1 MRQHSQS
8 GFPRHGRDPG
18 LARPGKIVESRGVGG
33 SGWPRRGPPRSSPAE
48 RSRLRWPARVRS
60 GEGHPLALLRA
71 RLSDWGDDGLLL
83 AISSPVHPTD
93 SIALLYRDGDRRR
106 MEYLCPACDR
116 RTPFGWE
123 QVVGRDRGEQPMIA
137 CLHCG
142 TLHDERA
149 RRRMLRSGIWV
160 PQKSEPTDEG
170 SISFQLGRLDSARA
184 SLGAIVQEFRRA
196 SRGAE
201 RGDPRALATF
211 RNTVLGLPGESG
223 GADVDRLYERRGSS
237 GQLAIEQVTAGV
249 DVQNDRLVYVV
260 LGFTAQNAIVQVV
273 HFGVVVGDPRD
284 GAVWDTLTAEID
296 THRAPLPVSVISVD
310 AGFLT
315 STVKAQCA
323 RRRWWV
329 PTIGRAGTGQPI
341 ARVIG
346 TSGLAVLGK
355 DDSAS
360 WWTGRIDADRVH
372 LPRTINRKE
381 IGELL
386 AAEALTA
393 EGGGAPLATDRRSS
407 EPHLGRSAPRR
418 PCAPLPTVD
427 SRSASLPGRGCVAGR
442 SDRHH
447 RDLDLIGAGLGNF
460 GHGPHRRRVSDLGAL
475 LQLWRAVQAERKP
488 PNRLLVAE

>member
-18 LARPGKIVESRGVGG
+18 LARPGKIVESRGGG
-33 SGWPRRGPPRSSPAE
+33 WIGLAASGSARSSPAE

-142 TLHDERA
+142 TLHVERA

-170 SISFQLGRLDSARA
+170 SISFQLGRLDSAARLA
-184 SLGAIVQEFRRA
+184 
-196 SRGAE
+196 
-201 RGDPRALATF
+201 RGDRAGVSTGRAAGRSAAIHGPLATF

-237 GQLAIEQVTAGV
+237 GSSRSNRSRAGV

-273 HFGVVVGDPRD
+273 HFGVWVGDPRD

-296 THRAPLPVSVISVD
+296 THRRAA
-310 AGFLT
+310 AGFCD
-315 STVKAQCA
+315 QRG
-323 RRRWWV
+323 RRFFDLNREGSV
-329 PTIGRAGTGQPI
+329 RQASVVGAHDRRAGTGQPI

-346 TSGLAVLGK
+346 HPGWPCSGKTIARRGGPAHRRRSL
-355 DDSAS
+355 
-360 WWTGRIDADRVH
+360 H
-372 LPRTINRKE
+372 LPRTSNRKE
-381 IGELL
+381 IGNC
-386 AAEALTA
+386 
-393 EGGGAPLATDRRSS
+393 S
-407 EPHLGRSAPRR
+407 
-418 PCAPLPTVD
+418 
-427 SRSASLPGRGCVAGR
+427 
-442 SDRHH
+442 
-447 RDLDLIGAGLGNF
+447 
-460 GHGPHRRRVSDLGAL
+460 
-475 LQLWRAVQAERKP
+475 P
-488 PNRLLVAE
+488 PKR